1 MRRSV
6 RRGQNG
12 GVPVRGAVALLV
24 AVAACSPGHRTAAPT
39 TPAPATTEPMKAP
52 APSTAP
58 PAEPSGDVDGDGR
71 VDVVTIVESGSRE
84 SGGWRWGVRVAL
96 SRLGTQTVWRACC
109 AMDGQEI
116 GAVADIDGDGR
127 AEVAASDGA
136 TATARGWFLLTLR
149 AGRLVVVRGPDLS
162 SGLHDGAERGWSC
175 AEPGLVVTAAAFQGT
190 TGTRT
195 YYRLSGGALVRT
207 RVVHDRWTTTRP
219 PVYAAFGC

>member
-12 GVPVRGAVALLV
+12 GVRVRGAVALLA
-24 AVAACSPGHRTAAPT
+24 AVAACSPGHRAAAPT
-39 TPAPATTEPMKAP
+39 TPAPTTAPTTAP
-52 APSTAP
+52 APTIAP
-58 PAEPSGDVDGDGR
+58 PAEPAGDVDGDGR
-71 VDVVTIVESGSRE
+71 LDAVTIVESGGRE
-84 SGGWRWGVRVAL
+84 SAAWRWGVRVAL

-109 AMDGQEI
+109 AMDGQEL
-116 GAVADIDGDGR
+116 GAVADLDGDGR

-136 TATARGWFLLTLR
+136 TATERGWFLLTLR
-149 AGRLVVVRGPDLS
+149 EGRLVVVRGPELS
-162 SGLHDGAERGWSC
+162 SGVTRSWSC

-207 RVVHDRWTTTRP
+207 RVVHDRWTTARP
-219 PVYAAFGC
+219 PVYEAFGC